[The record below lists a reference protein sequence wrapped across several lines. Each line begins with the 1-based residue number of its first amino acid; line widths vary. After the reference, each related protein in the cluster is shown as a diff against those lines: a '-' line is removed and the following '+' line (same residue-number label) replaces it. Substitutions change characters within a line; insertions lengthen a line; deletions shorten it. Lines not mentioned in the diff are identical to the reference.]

1 VTGARL
7 EKPRGR
13 YHHGDLRRA
22 LVAAARE
29 VAREHGADAIALRD
43 LARSL
48 GVNHRSV
55 YRHFAD
61 REALVTAVA
70 VDGWSQLTRHL
81 QEAGD
86 TPEAPVHAM
95 LGAYVG
101 FALDNGGC
109 YRAMVGP
116 GTRSLGGSEELKS
129 AVLGAIRVVEKEVAA
144 QTGEDGAAL
153 RDRVFAIWGLAHG
166 LCDLVLAGHARAA
179 SSQKAR
185 AWVLRLAEPLLE
197 DAGLR

>member
-1 VTGARL
+1 VKAAGL
-7 EKPRGR
+7 HKPRGR

-22 LVAAARE
+22 LVAAARD
-29 VAREHGADAIALRD
+29 VACEHGADAIVLRD

-48 GVNHRSV
+48 GVNPRSV

-70 VDGWSQLTRHL
+70 LDGWGQLSERL
-81 QEAGD
+81 RAAGE
-86 TPEAPVHAM
+86 TAAAPVHGM
-95 LGAYVG
+95 LGAYVE
-101 FALDNGGC
+101 FALENGGC

-116 GTRSLGGSEELKS
+116 GTRSLAGSEELKS
-129 AVLGAIRVVEKEVAA
+129 AVLGAIRVVERAVAE
-144 QTGEDGAAL
+144 QTGERGAAL

-179 SSQKAR
+179 SSGKAR